1 MNKKIFSV
9 IIGLS
14 CCFSACS
21 DWVDVKTKGSLVPEE
36 TENYRYL
43 MNNTENF
50 RWTLS
55 YHDVASDDIDISD
68 PAQQEAIYETNK
80 FIPVYTWA
88 DEIYSQ
94 SENDDEMNKVYQ
106 VIYNCNV
113 VIDEVMDSKNG
124 TNEEKL
130 EIRAEALVHRAEA
143 YLTLVNVYG
152 VPYNAAT
159 ASTDQGVPLLTTPRV
174 EGSLPR
180 ASVEKVY
187 EQIFKDLDDAFE
199 YLPDVA
205 EFNFYPG
212 KCAIYALRARAY
224 LLMGN
229 YTEAKKNAQ
238 EALKL
243 KSTLENLNDYVD
255 LASTEES
262 VRRKN
267 YVETLKDKEVIFA
280 KMPVTTFS
288 MESYSTAG
296 LVLSDNLLNT
306 FDQEK
311 DLRYFYFT
319 RSMIDDLG
327 MTYSGRVYFKDNY
340 YPYDWKKNEGRNMGP
355 CVPEMMLIEAECWA
369 REGNTTESMNIVNKL
384 REYRYVAGEDYSLSA
399 ATAKEALG
407 NVLQERRRELTC
419 HGLRWMDQ
427 RRLANDPDFPTQTV
441 TRIFKG
447 TTYTLE
453 PGAVRYT
460 FPMGEKYLE
469 ENPEIGQIK

>member
-94 SENDDEMNKVYQ
+94 SENDTEMNKVYQ

-174 EGSLPR
+174 EGALPR

-288 MESYSTAG
+288 MASYSTAG

-311 DLRYFYFT
+311 DLR
-319 RSMIDDLG
+319 

>member
-1 MNKKIFSV
+1 M
-9 IIGLS
+9 
-14 CCFSACS
+14 
-21 DWVDVKTKGSLVPEE
+21 
-36 TENYRYL
+36 
-43 MNNTENF
+43 
-50 RWTLS
+50 
-55 YHDVASDDIDISD
+55 
-68 PAQQEAIYETNK
+68 
-80 FIPVYTWA
+80 
-88 DEIYSQ
+88 
-94 SENDDEMNKVYQ
+94 
-106 VIYNCNV
+106 
-113 VIDEVMDSKNG
+113 
-124 TNEEKL
+124 
-130 EIRAEALVHRAEA
+130 
-143 YLTLVNVYG
+143 
-152 VPYNAAT
+152 
-159 ASTDQGVPLLTTPRV
+159 
-174 EGSLPR
+174 
-180 ASVEKVY
+180 
-187 EQIFKDLDDAFE
+187 
-199 YLPDVA
+199 
-205 EFNFYPG
+205 
-212 KCAIYALRARAY
+212 
-224 LLMGN
+224 
-229 YTEAKKNAQ
+229 
-238 EALKL
+238 
-243 KSTLENLNDYVD
+243 
-255 LASTEES
+255 
-262 VRRKN
+262 
-267 YVETLKDKEVIFA
+267 ETLKDKEVIFA

-441 TRIFKG
+441 TRVFKG